1 MTQKTSNKSNGSR
14 FEQEL
19 AEHLSNSG
27 AWVHVLQQNKAG
39 QPADLIVISRG
50 HRALIDCKVIS
61 GHYGF
66 KMSRIEENQRLAMT
80 RFYERTG
87 SPGWFAFKLPD
98 GEIRLVTAITL
109 FSDIYSNDKSI
120 PEKEIK
126 ENFYTLGEYVRWYI
140 L

>member
-1 MTQKTSNKSNGSR
+1 MPEKTDNRSVGGR

-19 AEHLSNSG
+19 AEHLSNCG

-61 GHYGF
+61 GRGGF
-66 KMSRIEENQRLAMT
+66 RMSRIEENQRLAMT

-98 GEIRLVTAITL
+98 GEIWMVSSITL
-109 FSDIYSNDKSI
+109 FDIYSNDKSI

-126 ENFYTLGEYVRWYI
+126 ENFYTLNEYVRWY
-140 L
+140 LL

>member
-1 MTQKTSNKSNGSR
+1 MTQKTSNKSNGNK

-61 GHYGF
+61 GHGGF
-66 KMSRIEENQRLAMT
+66 RMSRIEENQRLAMT

-98 GEIRLVTAITL
+98 GEIWMANAITL
-109 FSDIYSNDKSI
+109 FNIYCNDKSI

-126 ENFYTLGEYVRWYI
+126 ENFYTLNEYVRWY
-140 L
+140 LL